1 MKKEN
6 GITLVALVISIIILL
21 ILATVSISL
30 VINNGILDKA
40 KSAVDKYSDG
50 EVEEQIKLAYSEY
63 QNAIW
68 EGTEKNRTEFL
79 QEKLIIVLNDEK
91 IIVRES
97 KDTISVYLSNG
108 KLYEY
113 NVGTGKIQNTTVIK
127 ISSQKEDSYVGY
139 YADIDADGTVD
150 GMIFADLLTGSIRDT
165 QSVNY
170 SYGKVIYSL
179 PKNVTKN
186 NVKNYY
192 ISRESYTDVK
202 LGTHPVISPRE
213 GNGEKRF
220 YIMELRNFSSPA
232 YVDQNDSSKNYPAYS
247 AYYWYYNA
255 GGGKLKA
262 SDTSVSFGTGREN
275 TKRMIDIWNLNGEK
289 GGYDGATQNKQ
300 DIWKHIQTKY
310 NDGWFIPSRDEMA
323 AIVNELG
330 ITCSEYNSKYCF
342 GRDNWTSSISGS
354 APWSLTFYF
363 NPPTFIGHWGV
374 TNRMDVRLI
383 TSY

>member
-68 EGTEKNRTEFL
+68 EETEKNRTEFL

-170 SYGKVIYSL
+170 SYGKVIKFSNKISHKNFFSNHPRNLIRYS
-179 PKNVTKN
+179 
-186 NVKNYY
+186 
-192 ISRESYTDVK
+192 S
-202 LGTHPVISPRE
+202 
-213 GNGEKRF
+213 
-220 YIMELRNFSSPA
+220 
-232 YVDQNDSSKNYPAYS
+232 
-247 AYYWYYNA
+247 
-255 GGGKLKA
+255 
-262 SDTSVSFGTGREN
+262 
-275 TKRMIDIWNLNGEK
+275 
-289 GGYDGATQNKQ
+289 
-300 DIWKHIQTKY
+300 
-310 NDGWFIPSRDEMA
+310 
-323 AIVNELG
+323 
-330 ITCSEYNSKYCF
+330 
-342 GRDNWTSSISGS
+342 
-354 APWSLTFYF
+354 
-363 NPPTFIGHWGV
+363 
-374 TNRMDVRLI
+374 NR
-383 TSY
+383 